1 MLNNTTQLMCHPSSH
16 SPSLHKQ
23 RGVVLFTA
31 LMFMVVLTLIALVAS
46 QSTVLES
53 RMSNNTIVKAR
64 AGESSEAL
72 RMGAHDMFDAHLY
85 NRGWP
90 LNSGGAIAN
99 DLFDI
104 PPGVTL
110 NNVDDWGTAN
120 GNTEDFFDAD
130 TWTLDMALQVDGN
143 TDGDYT
149 DGEDQNAS
157 LTVFKT
163 VTTNATGSAT
173 AMVAGY
179 EGLGKASASGGAL
192 NFFEL
197 RSTGRSAGSASTVT
211 SSNFRYVV
219 RN

>member
-1 MLNNTTQLMCHPSSH
+1 MLNNATQSMRNPSLR
-16 SPSLHKQ
+16 SPLLHKQ

-53 RMSNNTIVKAR
+53 RMSNNTIVKSR

-90 LNSGGAIAN
+90 IDSGGALDN
-99 DLFDI
+99 ELFFV
-104 PPGVTL
+104 PPGITL
-110 NNVDDWGTAN
+110 SNTGDWGVEN
-120 GNTEDFFDAD
+120 DNTEDFFDA
-130 TWTLDMALQVDGN
+130 TSWTMDMTLQVDGN
-143 TDGDYT
+143 ADGDHI
-149 DGEDQNAS
+149 DDVDQNAE
-157 LTVFKT
+157 LNVFKT

-173 AMVAGY
+173 AMVSGY

-192 NFFEL
+192 NFYEL
-197 RSTGRSAGSASTVT
+197 RSVGKSAGSSATIT
-211 SSNFRYVV
+211 GSNFRYVV

>member
-90 LNSGGAIAN
+90 TPVGAL
-99 DLFDI
+99 DPSLFDI
-104 PPGVTL
+104 PPGITL
-110 NNVDDWGTAN
+110 SNALDWGTAN

>member
-1 MLNNTTQLMCHPSSH
+1 MLNNAIKLMHKPSPH
-16 SPSLHKQ
+16 EQ

-46 QSTVLES
+46 QSTVTES
-53 RMSNNTIVKAR
+53 RMSGNVIVKSR
-64 AGESSEAL
+64 AAESLEAL

-90 LNSGGAIAN
+90 IISGGTLDN
-99 DLFDI
+99 GLFFI
-104 PPGVTL
+104 PPGISL
-110 NNVDDWGTAN
+110 NNTDDWGTDN
-120 GNTEDFFDAD
+120 GASEDFFDPT
-130 TWTLDMALQVDGN
+130 TWTLDMTLQVDGN
-143 TDGDYT
+143 TDGDYV
-149 DGEDQNAS
+149 DGVDQNAQ

-192 NFFEL
+192 NFYEL
-197 RSTGRSAGSASTVT
+197 RSDGRSAGNASTIT
-211 SSNFRYVV
+211 GSNFRYVV